1 MGLES
6 SIWPTE
12 EAGKIPLPRRQGVHY
27 GGGAKTTRS
36 KRAINLIWGTCQ
48 RRERHS
54 ERTVPRGGTLLS
66 SEVRGATI
74 ADGGE

>member
-27 GGGAKTTRS
+27 GGGA
-36 KRAINLIWGTCQ
+36 
-48 RRERHS
+48 
-54 ERTVPRGGTLLS
+54 
-66 SEVRGATI
+66 
-74 ADGGE
+74 